1 MLLGNSP
8 DELVN
13 STSRDEPIT
22 AEDIMSKFNIG
33 MSVAVIVLAT
43 ALSAAAAHADNP
55 KKAGAAAAPHAAP
68 PHASAPAPR
77 AAAPRASAP
86 APRAAAPRAAAPRAA
101 APRAAP
107 SRASAG
113 PRNNA
118 AISRSTAS
126 HSSARQSARS
136 NAGSNVSR
144 ASNRT
149 TGRGNRTVAT
159 PNTPNTVGSRTQANA
174 SRNATRNASPNDTRN
189 MGRNASA
196 RTNAVRSA
204 LNARSGERA
213 SHNTSA
219 LRNTHTRALL
229 TAQAATAG
237 SQRGRE
243 GGRGWWQHQHGGYGW
258 VGPVFWPFAY
268 HDVYDY
274 ALWGNGYED
283 SFWDYGYNDLYAGIF
298 APYSYDDLAGYLP
311 QQASTSANGSSP
323 APASASVATGP
334 LAQMC
339 GEDNGDIAGLPID
352 QVEQAIK
359 PNDAQRVALD
369 DLAHASAQ
377 AARNVKAGCPAEI
390 ALTAPSRLAAMQQR
404 IEAMI
409 AAVDTVQPPL
419 EKFYGL
425 LSDDQKARLTALG
438 EDQRQSQAVTT
449 TTGSLPQS
457 CGAQPGVLDWPT
469 AEIDQSVNPTG
480 AQRASLVALQ
490 NATAKAD
497 GMLNASCPTD
507 SPLTPPARLAAVG
520 ERLDTMLQAVKS
532 VHLALNDFYG
542 SLNDEQKARFDAIGP
557 QRTSQAD
564 QPADQP
570 RTTQTEH
577 RRRHSSNI
585 NSVVR
590 RLIRSF

>member
-1 MLLGNSP
+1 
-8 DELVN
+8 
-13 STSRDEPIT
+13 
-22 AEDIMSKFNIG
+22 MSKFNIG
-33 MSVAVIVLAT
+33 MSVAVIALAT
-43 ALSAAAAHADNP
+43 ALSAAAHADNP
-55 KKAGAAAAPHAAP
+55 KKGAAAAPRAAA

-101 APRAAP
+101 APRA
-107 SRASAG
+107 SAG

-126 HSSARQSARS
+126 RSSARPTARS
-136 NAGSNVSR
+136 NVGR

-159 PNTPNTVGSRTQANA
+159 PITPNTVGSRTQVNA
-174 SRNATRNASPNDTRN
+174 SRNAARNASPNDTRN
-189 MGRNASA
+189 AGRNASA

-219 LRNTHTRALL
+219 LRNTHTRALI

-237 SQRGRE
+237 WQRGRE
-243 GGRGWWQHQHGGYGW
+243 GGRGWWQHRHGGYGW

-311 QQASTSANGSSP
+311 QQATTSAYGTASP
-323 APASASVATGP
+323 APVSTSVATGP

-377 AARNVKAGCPAEI
+377 AARNIKAGCPTEI

-438 EDQRQSQAVTT
+438 EDQRQSQAAAT

-469 AEIDQSVNPTG
+469 AEIDQSVIPTG

-490 NATAKAD
+490 NATAKAA

-507 SPLTPPARLAAVG
+507 SPLTPPARLTAVG

-542 SLNDEQKARFDAIGP
+542 SLNDEQKAKFDAIGP
-557 QRTSQAD
+557 QRTSQTD
-564 QPADQP
+564 EPK
-570 RTTQTEH
+570 TTQTEH

-585 NSVVR
+585 NSVIR
-590 RLIRSF
+590 HLIRSF